1 MSFHSLFFLCQKQKK
16 LNPKFS
22 QNLVHEIVEKVKY
35 NIPSPNLKLFENDF
49 FGVRLPVFVE
59 HAKNITLAYAKSL
72 FLAGLVFPFELVVF
86 YENQKEILPLKS
98 ILKNARFLNK
108 NYLTR
113 NLKSKIYSLNINLP
127 LQSFDADSTSK
138 IFVNNQ
144 EINYKEY
151 EFLDVQEIYFSG
163 HFLFCENKQKDKKVN
178 YLIKKIIK
186 LNKNNYFLLKND
198 KNYYF
203 FNLLTKEKFFVKCT
217 EKVNVQLKKDKT
229 GKNLV
234 VSFCVRASQDFS
246 LYVGKENINIFD
258 KNLKAKILFLKE
270 KSFQNKISAKN
281 KSLEKFFNY
290 ILPKKIQE
298 KKLEG
303 FLSHD
308 LKEEKLYFKVK
319 NKIIR
324 FEKNGVSFQK
334 SLAVKSYQTTFCGK
348 NKIINFFDGEKK
360 LVVDGQSFYGV
371 KSVDF
376 KMFKKFNRFDVYG

>member
-22 QNLVHEIVEKVKY
+22 QNLVHEIVDKVKY

-49 FGVRLPVFVE
+49 FCVKLPVFVE

-86 YENQKEILPLKS
+86 YEDQKEILPLKS
-98 ILKNARFLNK
+98 ILKNAKFLNK

-127 LQSFDADSTSK
+127 LQSFDAEDPSK

-144 EINYKEY
+144 EINCKEN

-163 HFLFCENKQKDKKVN
+163 HFIFCKNKQKDKKVN

-186 LNKNNYFLLKND
+186 LNKNNYFLLKNG

-203 FNLLTKEKFFVKCT
+203 FNLLTKEIFFVKCT

-234 VSFCVRASQDFS
+234 ASFCVCASHDFC
-246 LYVGKENINIFD
+246 LYVGQENINIFD

-290 ILPKKIQE
+290 TLPKKIQE
-298 KKLEG
+298 KKLAG
-303 FLSHD
+303 FLD
-308 LKEEKLYFKVK
+308 DNLKEEELYYSVK

-324 FEKNGVSFQK
+324 FEKNSVSFQK
-334 SLAVKSYQTTFCGK
+334 CLGVNSYQTTFLGK
-348 NKIINFFDGEKK
+348 KKIINFFYGEKK

-371 KSVDF
+371 KSVDL
-376 KMFKKFNRFDVYG
+376 KMFKKFNQFDVYD